1 MDDPLGKHYVVQG
14 LIEELQKMKPS
25 DACYDTKFAVLAKRV
40 NQEAR
45 DEAALCFSG
54 GPSERQGY
62 LEAPERNLYK
72 MD

>member
-1 MDDPLGKHYVVQG
+1 
-14 LIEELQKMKPS
+14 MKPS
-25 DACYDTKFAVLAKRV
+25 DARYDAKVTVLTEKV
-40 NQEAR
+40 NQQAR
-45 DEAALCFSG
+45 DEAAVGFSG

>member
-1 MDDPLGKHYVVQG
+1 
-14 LIEELQKMKPS
+14 MKAS
-25 DACYDTKFAVLAKRV
+25 GARYDATVLAEKV

-45 DEAALCFSG
+45 AEAALGFSG

-62 LEAPERNLYK
+62 LEASERNLYE

>member
-1 MDDPLGKHYVVQG
+1 
-14 LIEELQKMKPS
+14 MKPS
-25 DACYDTKFAVLAKRV
+25 DARYDAKFMVLAEKV

-45 DEAALCFSG
+45 DEAALDFSG

>member
-1 MDDPLGKHYVVQG
+1 VQG
-14 LIEELQKMKPS
+14 LIKEFKKMS
-25 DACYDTKFAVLAKRV
+25 RATRYDAKFTVLAEKV

-45 DEAALCFSG
+45 EEAALGFSG
-54 GPSERQGY
+54 GPSEHQGY

>member
-1 MDDPLGKHYVVQG
+1 
-14 LIEELQKMKPS
+14 MKPS
-25 DACYDTKFAVLAKRV
+25 DVRYDARVTVLAEKV

-45 DEAALCFSG
+45 DEAALDFSG
-54 GPSERQGY
+54 GPGERQGY

>member
-1 MDDPLGKHYVVQG
+1 MIRSESTMLCKG

-25 DACYDTKFAVLAKRV
+25 DARYDAKFTVLAEKV

-45 DEAALCFSG
+45 DDAALGVSG
-54 GPSERQGY
+54 GSSERQGY
-62 LEAPERNLYK
+62 LEAPKRNLYK

>member
-1 MDDPLGKHYVVQG
+1 MQG
-14 LIEELQKMKPS
+14 LIKGLKKMNSS
-25 DACYDTKFAVLAKRV
+25 DVRYDARFTVLAEKV

-45 DEAALCFSG
+45 DEAALDFSG
-54 GPSERQGY
+54 GPGERQGY